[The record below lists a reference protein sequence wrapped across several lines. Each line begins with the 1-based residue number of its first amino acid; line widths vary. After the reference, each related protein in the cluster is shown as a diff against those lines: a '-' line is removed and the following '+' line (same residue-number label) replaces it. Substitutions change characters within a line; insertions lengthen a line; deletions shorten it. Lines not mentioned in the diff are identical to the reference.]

1 MANFEI
7 AKPFTAKG
15 ARKKITAESAEAA
28 GKDGRF

>member
-15 ARKKITAESAEAA
+15 ARKKITAESAEA